1 MTNKELQVFINTI
14 CVENYREAL
23 SEITSGCNAKT
34 LRSCKAKVIET
45 VNYYILVSY
54 ETVVAVID
62 KLSDTLYDVLR
73 YAYGYTSTSNQ
84 HIAKFEKDYSKGNWE
99 CEMRLTYRDL

>member
-1 MTNKELQVFINTI
+1 MTKKELQIFTNTI

-23 SEITSGCNAKT
+23 SEITSGCETKT
-34 LRSCKAKVIET
+34 LRYCKAKVIET

-54 ETVVAVID
+54 DTVVAVID

-73 YAYGYTSTSNQ
+73 YAYGYTATSSQ
-84 HIAKFEKDYSKGNWE
+84 HIVKFEKDYCKGKWN